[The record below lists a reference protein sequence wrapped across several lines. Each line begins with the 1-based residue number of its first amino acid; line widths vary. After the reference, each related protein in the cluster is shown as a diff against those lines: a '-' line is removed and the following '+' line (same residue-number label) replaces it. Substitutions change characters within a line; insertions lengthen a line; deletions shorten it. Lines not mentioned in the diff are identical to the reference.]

1 MLDTKYQ
8 KMTVREI
15 VCEGVDYIRLRIG
28 PVAVSCDL
36 GSEPRGPINGGKFLD
51 QLLKMDG
58 ASSI

>member
-1 MLDTKYQ
+1 
-8 KMTVREI
+8 MTVREI